1 MNAARPHRSP
11 VTHRLGDEW
20 LMAYA
25 AGTLSEGQSLL
36 VASHLSFLDD
46 APVRLAAAE
55 AAGGGLIDRLA
66 PERMEPD
73 ALARTLAMI
82 DAPSEKGGRE
92 AAPLPAAGPQ
102 AKGNGTLPAPLR
114 AWLGRDVDDLGWS
127 FLGPGMKKVKLWRG
141 GPNDQRLWMLRAR
154 PGVKIPKHGHSGT
167 ELVLVLK
174 GSFEDPHGRF
184 AAGDVEESDAAEMHS
199 LQIGTEEECICLA
212 VTEGPTRFDGWIA
225 RTLQPFI
232 GL

>member
-1 MNAARPHRSP
+1 MSAPFSYGP
-11 VTHRLGDEW
+11 VTHRLGEEW

-25 AGTLSEGQSLL
+25 AGSLSEGQSLL
-36 VASHLSFLDD
+36 VACHLSFLDD
-46 APVRLAAAE
+46 AAPRLAVAE
-55 AAGGGLIDRLA
+55 AAGGALLDTLA
-66 PERMEPD
+66 PERMAPE
-73 ALARTLAMI
+73 ALARTLARL
-82 DAPSEKGGRE
+82 DE
-92 AAPLPAAGPQ
+92 AQAEITARPRVENKPADPLPP
-102 AKGNGTLPAPLR
+102 PLR
-114 AWLGRDVDDLGWS
+114 AWLGRGVDDLNWS

-184 AAGDVEESDAAEMHS
+184 AAGDVEESDDTEMHS

-225 RTLQPFI
+225 RALQPFI